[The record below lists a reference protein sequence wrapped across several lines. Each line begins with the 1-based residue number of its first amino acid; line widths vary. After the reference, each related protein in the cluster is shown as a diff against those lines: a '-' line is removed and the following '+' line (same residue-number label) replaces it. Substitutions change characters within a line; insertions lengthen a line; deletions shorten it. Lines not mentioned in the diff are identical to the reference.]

1 QGGSGFEVV
10 AGDRGDGLGV
20 DGARLH
26 DPSSGADPLE
36 DPTGAGVGLHEGGV
50 VGQAAHHNVGGGAG
64 FGRAVGDLAPDVAG
78 NGGRFFGRPVPHH
91 GAEPGAGDAA
101 GHGGPHAPRSDHAD
115 GADFVGHV

>member
-1 QGGSGFEVV
+1 
-10 AGDRGDGLGV
+10 
-20 DGARLH
+20 
-26 DPSSGADPLE
+26 
-36 DPTGAGVGLHEGGV
+36 
-50 VGQAAHHNVGGGAG
+50 

-115 GADFVGHV
+115 GADFVGHVDSPRSSVPTGQLTVAPVVASDCRHRLPSQGGYSPEGTTVR